1 MKFNKIL
8 IVRLSA
14 IGDVINTLP
23 ALQVLRTNFPKSFIA
38 WVVEDRSRDLLI
50 DHPQLDKVFV
60 FERKKWRPGIRS
72 LKSWRRF
79 SRTLKEVRSFVR
91 QIKNEKFDLALDF
104 QGNFKSGLTTYLSG
118 ARERVGF
125 DKQTSKEA
133 NHLFL
138 TQKIKLPTEPLNR
151 VARNLHL
158 LKSLGLNTREYTPV
172 VSLPTTGQT
181 AINDFLKNQNLT
193 RKELIVLHPGTS
205 RFGLYKRWP
214 AASYSKLADKL
225 SRLNKKYAIIIAC
238 GPGERALADEI
249 SAQATQP
256 GIVSC
261 SLDSLSKLGTLLKK
275 ARLFIGSDSAP
286 LHLASA
292 LKTPLIGLYGPK
304 DPKIYG
310 PYRHPRSLVLTKD
323 LPCQPCRKRT
333 CRQPDCMT
341 LITADDVFHA
351 ARKLLKTT

>member
-158 LKSLGLNTREYTPV
+158 LKSLGLNTREPTPV
-172 VSLPTTGQT
+172 VFLPATGQT
-181 AINDFLKNQNLT
+181 ECWDGSGASIACAGTGQDGEYQKGVLAAPRFMDNGDGTVTDTVTGLIWLKNANC
-193 RKELIVLHPGTS
+193 
-205 RFGLYKRWP
+205 FGYTNWSSALSTV
-214 AASYSKLADKL
+214 AGLANGACDLADG
-225 SRLNKKYAIIIAC
+225 SSAGEWRLPNINELQSVIDFGQYN
-238 GPGERALADEI
+238 RALPLGHPFYGMVPTGKYWTSTTNNNYHESAWSVYHDTGEI
-249 SAQATQP
+249 RST
-256 GIVSC
+256 GKTGS
-261 SLDSLSKLGTLLKK
+261 GLLYIWPVKN
-275 ARLFIGSDSAP
+275 
-286 LHLASA
+286 
-292 LKTPLIGLYGPK
+292 GP
-304 DPKIYG
+304 
-310 PYRHPRSLVLTKD
+310 
-323 LPCQPCRKRT
+323 
-333 CRQPDCMT
+333 
-341 LITADDVFHA
+341 
-351 ARKLLKTT
+351 